1 MSFFVPHFL
10 KREKLMK
17 TKAMQAV
24 ARKWKPA
31 LLALVVL
38 AFAAAGG
45 AVLGYKKGLKE
56 GFLRASN
63 FTIKSGVKVSPE
75 FELGLNQALEDLRY
89 GSSERAVQTLAELNK
104 KNPGV
109 SSVCYLLALAAMQ
122 AGDKD
127 LAEKCAMESV
137 GKNEKVSDSLA
148 LLAVLA
154 TQRGGGKSLSL
165 IDPKIQAEQFLRQ
178 SILADAANPAPYIEL
193 ASLLRYQGKNQEA
206 LGLMK
211 AAKAR
216 LNPVD
221 SHLVVDV
228 TIGLLALQKLSDEE
242 IAGISKDAEQEM
254 HPLVQAYIAM
264 RKGDFSQAAE
274 ILEKTKKRMAA
285 DVFDYLINDPAMRL
299 FAQEPSLRGYY

>member
-1 MSFFVPHFL
+1 METGGIKSL
-10 KREKLMK
+10 LRRWKLGLLVV
-17 TKAMQAV
+17 AV
-24 ARKWKPA
+24 
-31 LLALVVL
+31 LALV
-38 AFAAAGG
+38 AAGG
-45 AVLGYKKGLKE
+45 VMAGYKKGLKE

-75 FELGLNQALEDLRY
+75 FEVGLNQALEDLRY
-89 GSSERAVQTLAELNK
+89 GSPQRAVQTLEGLNK
-104 KNPGV
+104 NNPGV
-109 SSVCYLLALAAMQ
+109 SSLCYLQALAAMQ
-122 AGDKD
+122 AGDEG
-127 LAEKCAMESV
+127 LAEKCAVESI

-154 TQRGGGKSLSL
+154 TQRGGGKSLNL

-211 AAKAR
+211 AAKTR

-228 TIGLLALQKLSDEE
+228 TIALLALQRLSDEE
-242 IAGISKDAEQEM
+242 IAGMGAEGGQEE

-264 RKGDFSQAAE
+264 RKGDFSLAAA
-274 ILEKTKKRMAA
+274 ILEKTKKRMAT

-299 FAQEPSLRGYY
+299 FAQEPLLRSYY

>member
-1 MSFFVPHFL
+1 
-10 KREKLMK
+10 MK
-17 TKAMQAV
+17 TGGMKSLL
-24 ARKWKPA
+24 RRWK
-31 LLALVVL
+31 LGLLVVAVL
-38 AFAAAGG
+38 GGAAGG
-45 AVLGYKKGLKE
+45 GIVLGYKKGLKE
-56 GFLRASN
+56 GFLRANN

-75 FELGLNQALEDLRY
+75 FEVGLNQALEDLRY
-89 GSSERAVQTLAELNK
+89 GSPQRAVQVLEGLNK
-104 KNPGV
+104 NNPGV
-109 SSVCYLLALAAMQ
+109 SSLRYLQALAAMQ
-122 AGDKD
+122 AGDEG
-127 LAEKCAMESV
+127 LAEKCAVESI

-154 TQRGGGKSLSL
+154 TQRGGGKGLNL

-228 TIGLLALQKLSDEE
+228 TIALLALQRLSDEE
-242 IAGISKDAEQEM
+242 IVRMGAEGEQEE

-264 RKGDFSQAAE
+264 RKGEFSLAAA
-274 ILEKTKKRMAA
+274 ILEKTKKRMAT
-285 DVFDYLINDPAMRL
+285 DVFDYLINDPAMRF
-299 FAQEPSLRGYY
+299 FAQEPLLRSYY